1 MKVDDTLMWR
11 WIELL
16 SFDISQAE
24 AVQLREQV
32 TNGDLNPRVVAAPG
46 A

>member
-1 MKVDDTLMWR
+1 VDDTLMWR

-24 AVQLREQV
+24 AVCCASR
-32 TNGDLNPRVVAAPG
+32 
-46 A
+46 